1 MVRRCF
7 LLFLCAALP
16 LLARDAKEQARIDSL
31 LGSIESLE
39 GAKFIRN
46 GKAHDAD
53 EAADH
58 LRKKLDRA
66 GDRVKTAEDFIDGL
80 ATKSSFSGKPY
91 RIRFKDGSE
100 TATGPWLHGQLKE
113 IDGKG

>member
-1 MVRRCF
+1 MILRLIA
-7 LLFLCAALP
+7 LLLVTAVP
-16 LLARDAKEQARIDSL
+16 LFAREAKEDARIDAL
-31 LGSIESLE
+31 LGRIAALE

-46 GKAHDAD
+46 GKAHDAG
-53 EAADH
+53 EAAEH
-58 LRKKLDRA
+58 LRKKLKRA

-91 RIRFKDGSE
+91 RMRFKDGSE

-113 IDGKG
+113 IDAKG

>member
-1 MVRRCF
+1 MVLRLIA
-7 LLFLCAALP
+7 LLLLTAAP
-16 LLARDAKEQARIDSL
+16 LFAREAKEDARIDGL
-31 LGSIESLE
+31 LGRIVALE

-46 GKAHDAD
+46 GKAHEAR

-58 LRKKLDRA
+58 LRKKLKRA
-66 GDRVKTAEDFIDGL
+66 GERVKTAEDFIDGL
-80 ATKSSFSGKPY
+80 ATKSSFSGKAY

-113 IDGKG
+113 IDAGE